1 MFWRRKEK
9 AAAVYCE
16 SCMEE
21 EEETM
26 NNNSSSSSS
35 RRKKTRRGYVP
46 VLVGEDADKGSEWL
60 QRFEVHVKVFREPS
74 MAALLAMAEEELGHR
89 HRGVI
94 RIPCHVEHFRRTMSM
109 FVFKSK

>member
-1 MFWRRKEK
+1 M
-9 AAAVYCE
+9 AAVYCE
-16 SCMEE
+16 SRMEEE

-26 NNNSSSSSS
+26 NNNSSSSSSSS

-46 VLVGEDADKGSEWL
+46 VLVGEDVDKESEWL

-94 RIPCHVEHFRRTMSM
+94 RIPCDVEHFRQTMSM
-109 FVFKSK
+109 FIFKSR